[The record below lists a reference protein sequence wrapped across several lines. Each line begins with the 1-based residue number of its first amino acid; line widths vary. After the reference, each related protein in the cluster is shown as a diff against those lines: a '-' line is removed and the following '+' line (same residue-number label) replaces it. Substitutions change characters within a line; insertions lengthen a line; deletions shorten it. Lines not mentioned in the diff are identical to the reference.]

1 MWQMSELEDSNLE
14 LMQVFR
20 QIRNFGSLQMYT
32 KKLAE
37 LLMMIRKFDKMDR
50 LLNMVL
56 LLKKL

>member
-1 MWQMSELEDSNLE
+1 MSELEDSNLE

-37 LLMMIRKFDKMDR
+37 LLMMIRKLDKMDR

-56 LLKKL
+56 LLKEL